1 MMYFKEFHTNL
12 SIFTL
17 LVSVKFQRGVWFF
30 LLLSNR
36 EFPFDRRKK
45 GDIIIVV
52 SPVFLIRPQQWKT
65 YAIDYS
71 CKIN

>member
-12 SIFTL
+12 SIFTF
-17 LVSVKFQRGVWFF
+17 LVSVKLLLRVWFF

-52 SPVFLIRPQQWKT
+52 SPVFLIRPHQWKT

-71 CKIN
+71 YKIN

>member
-12 SIFTL
+12 NFFIL
-17 LVSVKFQRGVWFF
+17 LVSVKIRQVVWIF
-30 LLLSNR
+30 LPLPNC

-71 CKIN
+71 YKIN